1 MESAQLHEGENMIP
15 VSLYGADQAMLDR
28 FYSVLPE
35 LVSDAYEDRPY
46 QETLFAIT
54 GEDVIAHIEIADKWA
69 NQTPFAWP
77 EDVVM
82 EIDMAIQTVKYPDVG
97 LLEHLLTLENVDCN
111 RVSCWMHFE
120 TNVYPIYSKEAC
132 EGLEKMGLPTPY
144 KPDDIASYGL
154 YVQRLEGL
162 KVHAPAEGMP
172 EIGLPRARILQLG
185 LERFE

>member
-1 MESAQLHEGENMIP
+1 MIP
-15 VSLYGADQAMLDR
+15 VSLYGADEAKLDR
-28 FYSVLPE
+28 FYSVLPN

-54 GEDVIAHIEIADKWA
+54 GEDVIKHIEVADSWA
-69 NQTPFAWP
+69 KQTPFAWP

-97 LLEHLLTLENVDCN
+97 LLEHLLTLENVDCC
-111 RVSCWMHFE
+111 RLSYWMHFE
-120 TNVYPIYSKEAC
+120 TNVYPIYTKEAC
-132 EGLEKMGLPTPY
+132 DGLEKLGLPTPY
-144 KPDDIASYGL
+144 RPDDIASYGL